1 MTIGPVDGVHTDT
14 RSRTRNLFFVAAA
27 CVVALVICLGMFR
40 SASAAS
46 GRTAKA
52 ATLGASSSTE
62 AHSAT
67 QGVGYWLAA
76 SDGGIFSEGGAPFK
90 GSTGGTTL
98 NKPIVGLA
106 ATPDGNGYWLVASDG
121 GIFNYGDAA
130 FEGSAGSLNLN
141 KPIVGMASTA
151 DGKGYW
157 LVASDG
163 GIFNYG
169 DAAFEGSAGS
179 LNLNKP
185 IVGMASTADGK
196 GYWLV
201 ASDGGIFSYGDAA
214 FYGSTGALSLN
225 KPIMGMASSP
235 DGKGYWLV
243 ASDGGIFN
251 YGDAA
256 FYGSTGGISL
266 NKPIVGMAA
275 SPDGKGY
282 WLAASDGGIFNY
294 GDAAFDGSTGGMH
307 LNNPIVGMA
316 MSGISG
322 QASKL
327 VFSIQ
332 PSGASGGTEFSTQ
345 PAVTVE
351 DAAGNPVTTDHSSVT
366 IGIAPG
372 APTNGGPG
380 TLSTCTSTGESKGVF
395 SFSGCTINTAGGGY
409 KLLATDG
416 QQMSA
421 TSAPFSV
428 MAGPPTHILF
438 STEPSNAIGGSAFVN
453 QPVITIQDAGNNT
466 VTSDTQAIALTI
478 ESGPGALSGCSATTV
493 AGVATFSG
501 CSITTA
507 GTYTLA
513 ALNAGDNLNATSSS
527 FAVGTGVPSQLAF
540 TTEPGSA
547 TGGTAFAAQPVVTVE
562 DPGGNTVT
570 TAASTVTLA
579 IGSGPGSLSGCTA
592 TTTAGVAAFSGCSIN
607 TAGSHTLMASDGS
620 LTAATSNPFNVTVG
634 GANHLAV
641 TTSPAGATGGTA
653 FGTQPVVTVQDAGNN
668 TVTAN
673 TSTVTLSI
681 TAATPATGGPGT
693 LSCTPTAAINGVA
706 SFTGCSIDTAG
717 TGYELHAVDGSL
729 GLANSA
735 AFNVTVGGANHLAVT
750 TSPAGAT
757 GGTAFGTQPVVTV
770 QDAGDNTVTTNTSTV
785 TLSSRRPHRP
795 PGDPARSPA
804 PRRPP
809 SMAWPASPAAPST
822 RPARV
827 TSSLRQTIPH
837 ASRIAAFNVTVGG
850 ASQLVVTTQP
860 SDAAAGSA
868 IAPSPAVTVEDAG
881 GNTVT
886 ADTSTVA
893 LAITAATPATGGPG
907 TLTCAPAAV
916 TNGVATFDG
925 CSIDTV
931 GTGYQLTAT
940 DDALTP
946 ADSTAFDIGAGSAA
960 QLAVTTSPAG
970 ATGGTAFGTQP
981 VVTVQDAEGN
991 TVTTDNSTVAL
1002 VITGD
1007 TPATG
1012 GPGTLTCTPTAAI
1025 NGVASFTGCSID
1037 TAGTGYQLTASDNT
1051 LTPADTAAFDVT
1063 VGGASQLVVTTQPSD
1078 AAAGSA
1084 IAPSPAVTVEDAGGN
1099 TVTADTSTVALAI
1112 TAATPATG
1120 GPGTL
1125 TCAPAAV
1132 TNGVATFD
1140 GCSIDTVGTGYQLT
1154 ATDDALTPA
1163 DSTAFDI
1170 GAGSA
1175 AQLAVTTSPAGATGG
1190 TAFGTQP
1197 VVTVQDAEGNTV
1209 TTDNSTVALVI
1220 TGDTPATG
1228 GPGTLTCTPTAAING
1243 VASFT
1248 GCSIDTAGTGYQLT
1262 ASDNTL
1268 TPADTAAFDVTVGGA
1283 SQLVFTTQP
1292 GSATA
1297 GNAFG
1302 IQPVVTV
1309 EDAGGNTVTSDTDPI
1324 AMAIGSGEG
1333 TLSGCSETTTAGV
1346 GAFSGCSID
1355 TGGPY
1360 TLSAGDGPFNT
1371 LSDSFIVV
1379 DSQ

>member
-1 MTIGPVDGVHTDT
+1 MTIGPVDGVHADT

-52 ATLGASSSTE
+52 ATLRASSSIG

-121 GIFNYGDAA
+121 GVFNYGDAA

-225 KPIMGMASSP
+225 KPIVGMASSP

-256 FYGSTGGISL
+256 FYGSTGALSL
-266 NKPIVGMAA
+266 NKPIVGMAS

-282 WLAASDGGIFNY
+282 WLVASDGGIFNY

-316 MSGISG
+316 VSGISG

-327 VFSIQ
+327 AFSIQ
-332 PSGASGGTEFSTQ
+332 PSGASGGTVFSTQ

-351 DAAGNPVTTDHSSVT
+351 DAAGDPVTTDHSSVT
-366 IGIAPG
+366 IAIAPG

-409 KLLATDG
+409 QLLATDG

-466 VTSDTQAIALTI
+466 VTADTQAIALTI
-478 ESGPGALSGCSATTV
+478 QSGPGALSGCSATTM

-513 ALNAGDNLNATSSS
+513 ATNPGDNLNATSSS
-527 FAVGTGVPSQLAF
+527 FAVGTGVPNQLAF

-547 TGGTAFAAQPVVTVE
+547 TGGTAFAAQPVVTIE

-570 TAASTVTLA
+570 TATSTVTLA
-579 IGSGPGSLSGCTA
+579 IGSGPGTLSGCAA
-592 TTTAGVAAFSGCSIN
+592 TTTAGVASFSGCSIN
-607 TAGSHTLMASDGS
+607 TAGSHTLMATDAS
-620 LTAATSNPFNVTVG
+620 LTAATSNPFNVAVG
-634 GANHLAV
+634 TGTHLAV

-653 FGTQPVVTVQDAGNN
+653 FVTQPVVAVEDAGNN
-668 TVTAN
+668 IVTAN

-693 LSCTPTAAINGVA
+693 L
-706 SFTGCSIDTAG
+706 
-717 TGYELHAVDGSL
+717 
-729 GLANSA
+729 
-735 AFNVTVGGANHLAVT
+735 
-750 TSPAGAT
+750 
-757 GGTAFGTQPVVTV
+757 
-770 QDAGDNTVTTNTSTV
+770 
-785 TLSSRRPHRP
+785 
-795 PGDPARSPA
+795 
-804 PRRPP
+804 
-809 SMAWPASPAAPST
+809 
-822 RPARV
+822 
-827 TSSLRQTIPH
+827 
-837 ASRIAAFNVTVGG
+837 
-850 ASQLVVTTQP
+850 
-860 SDAAAGSA
+860 
-868 IAPSPAVTVEDAG
+868 
-881 GNTVT
+881 
-886 ADTSTVA
+886 
-893 LAITAATPATGGPG
+893 
-907 TLTCAPAAV
+907 
-916 TNGVATFDG
+916 
-925 CSIDTV
+925 
-931 GTGYQLTAT
+931 
-940 DDALTP
+940 
-946 ADSTAFDIGAGSAA
+946 
-960 QLAVTTSPAG
+960 
-970 ATGGTAFGTQP
+970 
-981 VVTVQDAEGN
+981 
-991 TVTTDNSTVAL
+991 
-1002 VITGD
+1002 
-1007 TPATG
+1007 
-1012 GPGTLTCTPTAAI
+1012 TCTPTAAT
-1025 NGVASFTGCSID
+1025 NGVASLHRLLYRHCWHR
-1037 TAGTGYQLTASDNT
+1037 LR
-1051 LTPADTAAFDVT
+1051 
-1063 VGGASQLVVTTQPSD
+1063 
-1078 AAAGSA
+1078 
-1084 IAPSPAVTVEDAGGN
+1084 APRRRRFAR
-1099 TVTADTSTVALAI
+1099 L
-1112 TAATPATG
+1112 
-1120 GPGTL
+1120 
-1125 TCAPAAV
+1125 C
-1132 TNGVATFD
+1132 
-1140 GCSIDTVGTGYQLT
+1140 Q
-1154 ATDDALTPA
+1154 
-1163 DSTAFDI
+1163 
-1170 GAGSA
+1170 
-1175 AQLAVTTSPAGATGG
+1175 
-1190 TAFGTQP
+1190 
-1197 VVTVQDAEGNTV
+1197 
-1209 TTDNSTVALVI
+1209 
-1220 TGDTPATG
+1220 
-1228 GPGTLTCTPTAAING
+1228 
-1243 VASFT
+1243 
-1248 GCSIDTAGTGYQLT
+1248 
-1262 ASDNTL
+1262 
-1268 TPADTAAFDVTVGGA
+1268 
-1283 SQLVFTTQP
+1283 
-1292 GSATA
+1292 
-1297 GNAFG
+1297 
-1302 IQPVVTV
+1302 
-1309 EDAGGNTVTSDTDPI
+1309 
-1324 AMAIGSGEG
+1324 
-1333 TLSGCSETTTAGV
+1333 
-1346 GAFSGCSID
+1346 
-1355 TGGPY
+1355 
-1360 TLSAGDGPFNT
+1360 
-1371 LSDSFIVV
+1371 
-1379 DSQ
+1379 